1 MQTRA
6 ASAALAGIVPPHKR
20 KRDNL
25 ETSKSRKTTRGRGR
39 SNKTPLGPSPDSK
52 EEPPCTSPIVTE
64 VNQPLPVLNI
74 KSEAASPRCPEDSP
88 SAKKLAD
95 KKWTAW
101 SKHANSSPYPDFLR
115 PTAEECQ
122 TAHDILEKLHGDV
135 VRENFADPDA
145 PSQEYPYVMDA
156 LVVAALS
163 QATSWANAK
172 RAMKNLK
179 VVYGSTFNYAAIVEG
194 GINKLVDALRPGG
207 MQNRKAK
214 ILMKLLEDVKERHGK
229 WDLQFLFNASDEEA
243 VKEVVSYWGLGPKC
257 AFCLLS
263 ICLKR
268 DTFAVDTHIY
278 RITGL
283 WGWRP
288 LEASREMAQAHLDAR
303 IPNEIKFALHYQLI
317 VHGRECPVCRGNG
330 DSKATCNFKV
340 MLDET
345 KKAAEIHVDS

>member
-6 ASAALAGIVPPHKR
+6 ASAAMAGTMKQYKR
-20 KRDNL
+20 KREDL
-25 ETSKSRKTTRGRGR
+25 GDSKSRKTAQRRGRPSKTSR
-39 SNKTPLGPSPDSK
+39 SPSLDAEKKPSFTFPIATQVKQPTPAPDVK
-52 EEPPCTSPIVTE
+52 V
-64 VNQPLPVLNI
+64 
-74 KSEAASPRCPEDSP
+74 EAASPRGLEGSP
-88 SAKKLAD
+88 ATKKLAD

-101 SKHANSSPYPDFLR
+101 SQHANSSPYPDFLR
-115 PTAEECQ
+115 PTPEECE
-122 TAHDILEKLHGDV
+122 TAHDILEKLHSDV

-172 RAMKNLK
+172 RAMKNMK
-179 VVYGSTFNYAAIVEG
+179 VVYGSTFNYDAIVEG
-194 GINKLVDALRPGG
+194 GMDKLVAALRPGG

-214 ILMKLLEDVKERHGK
+214 ILMQLLKDVKERHGK
-229 WDLQFLFNASDEEA
+229 WDLQYLFDASDEEA

-278 RITGL
+278 RISGL

-288 LEASREMAQAHLDAR
+288 REASREMAQAHLDAR
-303 IPNEIKFALHYQLI
+303 IPNQIKFALHYQLI
-317 VHGRECPVCRGNG
+317 VHGRECLVCRGNG
-330 DSKATCNFKV
+330 DSKAKCNFRVLLNESKG
-340 MLDET
+340 ES
-345 KKAAEIHVDS
+345 KSSP